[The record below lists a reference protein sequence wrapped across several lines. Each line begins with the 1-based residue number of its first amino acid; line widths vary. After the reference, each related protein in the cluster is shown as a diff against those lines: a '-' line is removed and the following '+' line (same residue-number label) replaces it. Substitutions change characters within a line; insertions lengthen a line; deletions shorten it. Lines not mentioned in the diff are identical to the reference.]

1 MTALRDG
8 LSATLRADG
17 PMTAGEA
24 AAIVGTT
31 PEIAR
36 AALQAMIKCG
46 SVRRCGRS
54 KSGITGYTSTA
65 YALVPS
71 ERDQNT
77 AIGAINSTALGASQ
91 LSRQIVEL
99 LQRESP
105 VMIVVPDN
113 GEVFAIDPTGLR
125 ARATA
130 DQEPGWIV
138 GVYTSACTAPA
149 IADDLRARAREL
161 RRMAA

>member
-17 PMTAGEA
+17 PMTAGDA

-31 PEIAR
+31 SMIAR

-54 KSGITGYTSTA
+54 KSTVTGYTGTA
-65 YALVPS
+65 YELVPNS
-71 ERDQNT
+71 RDQNI
-77 AIGAINSTALGASQ
+77 AIGAVNSTALGASQ
-91 LSRQIVEL
+91 LSRQIVAL

-113 GEVFAIDPTGLR
+113 GEVFAIDPAGLR

-138 GVYTSACTAPA
+138 GVYTQACSAPG
-149 IADDLRARAREL
+149 IADDLRERAREL